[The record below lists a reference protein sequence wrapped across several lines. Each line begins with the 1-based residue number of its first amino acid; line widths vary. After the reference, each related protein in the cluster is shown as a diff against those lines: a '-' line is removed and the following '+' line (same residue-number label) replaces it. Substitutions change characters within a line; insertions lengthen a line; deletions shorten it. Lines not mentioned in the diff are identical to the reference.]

1 MITDEM
7 MKLVDEFENSICTN
21 WELGSIDAGFLNRE
35 LKELRAAIEAAQAW
49 RPIETAPKDGTPIL
63 VAHYGHEWDEAIWD
77 DGGRNYWGK
86 AGWYYTGY
94 DLYTSYPCEP
104 DVWMPKPVAPPAA
117 HQDTTKETE

>member
-49 RPIETAPKDGTPIL
+49 RPIETAPKDGTL
-63 VAHYGHEWDEAIWD
+63 VIVGAPGYASVSARWGWESPWIDGWWCDGHRSDAVGPEF
-77 DGGRNYWGK
+77 
-86 AGWYYTGY
+86 TP
-94 DLYTSYPCEP
+94 TH
-104 DVWMPKPVAPPAA
+104 WMPLPPPPG
-117 HQDTTKETE
+117 HQDTTKEGPDA